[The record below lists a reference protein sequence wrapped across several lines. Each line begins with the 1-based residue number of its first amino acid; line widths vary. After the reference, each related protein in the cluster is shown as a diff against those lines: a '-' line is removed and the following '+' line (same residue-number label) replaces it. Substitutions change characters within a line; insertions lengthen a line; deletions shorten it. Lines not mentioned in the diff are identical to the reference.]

1 MKSVL
6 EKETATR
13 VNVTLPPRLARFLD
27 DYQAWHGLES
37 RSAVVALAIQTL
49 KNLDMECGYTE
60 QAEYQRLHPET
71 LIGLDL
77 TDGLDSKDSQQWQV

>member
-6 EKETATR
+6 EKEMATR
-13 VNVTLPPRLARFLD
+13 VNVTIPPRLARFLD
-27 DYQAWHGLES
+27 DYQAWHGLDS

-49 KNLDMECGYTE
+49 KDLDMERGYAE

-71 LIGLDL
+71 LIGLEL
-77 TDGLDSKDSQQWQV
+77 TDGFEMSHS